1 MIDERTEELASLHAF
16 DLLEGAELAA
26 FEASLAQDAGLR
38 ALVHELRE
46 TASALSLAAPASA
59 PPAWLK
65 SRLFLSLAE
74 KSHPTDRRI
83 APFAPLA
90 WIPWAIAACLALT
103 SAWLAQLYFTQKSE
117 SIALNEQATLA
128 QLGMQSVQNQLEAEH
143 ILASRQLADL
153 QEQIK
158 TNSDFSHLEIAKLV
172 SLIGHSPQ
180 ARAIA
185 VWDQAT
191 QQGVLTVEK
200 LPALAADQDY
210 QLWVIDPRYPDPVSG
225 GVFTVDERT
234 GTARIAFHPGQL
246 IATAAKFAVSCE
258 RKGGR
263 TKPEGPIVLLSE

>member
-1 MIDERTEELASLHAF
+1 MIDERTEELASLYAF

-26 FEASLAQDAGLR
+26 FEAALAQDAGLR
-38 ALVHELRE
+38 ALVFELRE
-46 TASALSLAAPASA
+46 TAGALSLAAPAAA

-65 SRLFLSLAE
+65 SRLFVSLTE
-74 KSHPTDRRI
+74 KSREEDRRVT
-83 APFAPLA
+83 PFAPLA
-90 WIPWAIAACLALT
+90 WFPWAIAACLALT
-103 SAWLAQLYFTQKSE
+103 SAWLAQLYFSQKSE
-117 SIALNEQATLA
+117 SIAQHEQAALA
-128 QLGMQSVQNQLEAEH
+128 QMEIQSVQNQLEVEQ

-153 QEQIK
+153 QAQ
-158 TNSDFSHLEIAKLV
+158 LQIAKLV
-172 SLIGHSPQ
+172 SLLGHSPQ

-210 QLWVIDPRYPDPVSG
+210 QLWVIDPKYPDPVSG
-225 GVFTVDERT
+225 GVFTVDART
-234 GTARIAFHPGQL
+234 GTAHIAFHPGQL

-263 TKPEGPIVLLSE
+263 PKPEGPIVLLSE

>member
-1 MIDERTEELASLHAF
+1 MIDERTEELAALYAF

-26 FEASLAQDAGLR
+26 FEAALAQDAGLR
-38 ALVHELRE
+38 TLVHELRE
-46 TASALSLAAPASA
+46 SASALSLATPASA

-65 SRLFLSLAE
+65 SRLFVSLAE
-74 KSHPTDRRI
+74 KSSAEDQRI
-83 APFAPLA
+83 TPFAPPA
-90 WIPWAIAACLALT
+90 WIPWALAACLALT
-103 SAWLAQLYFTQKSE
+103 AAWLAQLYFTQKSE
-117 SIALNEQATLA
+117 SIALREQAALA
-128 QLGMQSVQNQLEAEH
+128 LMESQSVQNQLEAEH

-158 TNSDFSHLEIAKLV
+158 TNNDPSHLEITKLV
-172 SLIGHSPQ
+172 SLLGHSSQ

-185 VWDQAT
+185 VWNQAT

-200 LPALAADQDY
+200 LPALAGDQDY
-210 QLWVIDPRYPDPVSG
+210 QLWVIDPKYPDPVSG
-225 GVFTVDERT
+225 GVFTVDAHT

-263 TKPEGPIVLLSE
+263 PKPEGPIVLLSD

>member
-1 MIDERTEELASLHAF
+1 MIDERTEELASLYAF

-26 FEASLAQDAGLR
+26 FEAGLAQDAGLR

-46 TASALSLAAPASA
+46 SASALSLAAPAVT
-59 PPAWLK
+59 PPDWLK
-65 SRLFLSLAE
+65 SRLFVSLAE
-74 KSHPTDRRI
+74 KSHPTNRRVTSL
-83 APFAPLA
+83 APLA
-90 WIPWAIAACLALT
+90 WFPWAVAACLALT
-103 SAWLAQLYFTQKSE
+103 SAWLAQLYFSQKSE
-117 SIALNEQATLA
+117 SIAQHEQAALA
-128 QLGMQSVQNQLEAEH
+128 QMEIQSMQNQIEGEH

-153 QEQIK
+153 QAQIK
-158 TNSDFSHLEIAKLV
+158 ANGDLSHLEIAKLV
-172 SLIGHSPQ
+172 SLLGHSPQ

-210 QLWVIDPRYPDPVSG
+210 QLWVIDPKYPDPVSG
-225 GVFTVDERT
+225 GVFTVDAQT
-234 GTARIAFHPGQL
+234 GTARLAFHPGQL

-263 TKPEGPIVLLSE
+263 PKPEGPIVLLSE

>member
-1 MIDERTEELASLHAF
+1 MIDERTEELASLYAL

-46 TASALSLAAPASA
+46 AASTLSLAAPASA
-59 PPAWLK
+59 PPDWLK
-65 SRLFLSLAE
+65 SRLFVSLAE
-74 KSHPTDRRI
+74 KSRTEDRRI
-83 APFAPLA
+83 TPFAPPA

-103 SAWLAQLYFTQKSE
+103 SAWLTQLYFTQKSE
-117 SIALNEQATLA
+117 SIAQHEQAALA
-128 QLGMQSVQNQLEAEH
+128 QMEIQSVQNQLEVQH

-158 TNSDFSHLEIAKLV
+158 TSGDISRLEIAKLV
-172 SLIGHSPQ
+172 SLLGNSPQ
-180 ARAIA
+180 ARAVA
-185 VWDQAT
+185 VWDQTT

-200 LPALAADQDY
+200 LPALAADKDY
-210 QLWVIDPRYPDPVSG
+210 QLWVIDPKYPDPVSG
-225 GVFTVDERT
+225 GVFTVDAHT
-234 GTARIAFHPGQL
+234 GTARLAFHPGQL

-263 TKPEGPIVLLSE
+263 PKPEGPIVLLSE

>member
-1 MIDERTEELASLHAF
+1 MIDERTEELASLYAF

-26 FEASLAQDAGLR
+26 FEATLAQDAGRR

-46 TASALSLAAPASA
+46 IASALSLAAPAVA
-59 PPAWLK
+59 PPHGLK
-65 SRLFLSLAE
+65 SRLFASLAE
-74 KSHPTDRRI
+74 KSFTEDRRA

-90 WIPWAIAACLALT
+90 WVPWAIAACLALT
-103 SAWLAQLYFTQKSE
+103 SAWLTQLYFTQKSE
-117 SIALNEQATLA
+117 SIAQHEEAALA
-128 QLGMQSVQNQLEAEH
+128 QMERQSMQNQLEAER

-158 TNSDFSHLEIAKLV
+158 TNRDLSHLEIAKLV
-172 SLIGHSPQ
+172 SLLGHSPQ

-185 VWDQAT
+185 VWDPAL

-210 QLWVIDPRYPDPVSG
+210 QLWVIDPKYPDPVSG
-225 GVFTVDERT
+225 GVFTVDART
-234 GTARIAFHPGQL
+234 GTARIAFHPVQL

-263 TKPEGPIVLLSE
+263 PKPEGPIVLLSE

>member
-1 MIDERTEELASLHAF
+1 MIDERTEELASLYAL

-46 TASALSLAAPASA
+46 TASALSLAAPATV
-59 PPAWLK
+59 PPDWLK
-65 SRLFLSLAE
+65 SRLFVSLAE
-74 KSHPTDRRI
+74 KSRTEDRRVT
-83 APFAPLA
+83 PFAPPA
-90 WIPWAIAACLALT
+90 WIPWAIAAGLALT
-103 SAWLAQLYFTQKSE
+103 SAWLTQLYFTQKSE
-117 SIALNEQATLA
+117 SIAQHEQAALA
-128 QLGMQSVQNQLEAEH
+128 QMEIQSVQNQLEIQH

-158 TNSDFSHLEIAKLV
+158 TNSDLSRLEIAKLV
-172 SLIGHSPQ
+172 SLLGNSPQ
-180 ARAIA
+180 ARAVA

-200 LPALAADQDY
+200 LPALAADKDY
-210 QLWVIDPRYPDPVSG
+210 QLWVIDPKYPDPVSG
-225 GVFTVDERT
+225 GVFTVDAHT
-234 GTARIAFHPGQL
+234 GTARLAFHPGQL

-263 TKPEGPIVLLSE
+263 PKPEGPIVLLSE